1 MDYQNIRTDD
11 FMLFIQFLLDIFD
24 LYDDQ
29 TIEFINRTQNIHL
42 WNLGLSNPY

>member
-29 TIEFINRTQNIHL
+29 TIELIAHKIYIC
-42 WNLGLSNPY
+42 GI